1 MPAVLSL
8 NNSTIGSGLPTAGS
22 RTTVPK
28 YWAES
33 AIALT
38 GARDVRPVV
47 SAETTY
53 QRTIWPADDAAAGMA
68 APYTPSPAAPSPWA
82 PSSSMATDTS
92 DPYMTRYLSV
102 TDAT

>member
-1 MPAVLSL
+1 MPAVLSV
-8 NNSTIGSGLPTAGS
+8 NNWTIGSGLETAGL

-33 AIALT
+33 ATALT

-47 SAETTY
+47 SAAATY
-53 QRTIWPADDAAAGMA
+53 HRTIWPADAADAGMA

-82 PSSSMATDTS
+82 PSSSMASDTS
-92 DPYMTRYLSV
+92 GPYMTRYLS
-102 TDAT
+102 AT